1 MFHGMALKDRKALVA
16 AARGERPLDVLIHDV
31 TAVNVFTCELL
42 RCDIGIFGDRIA
54 LVAEAGRYEPEARS
68 AIDGGGRVAAPG
80 LVDPHLHI
88 ESSMMSPAGF
98 AAGVLRHGTTTV
110 IADPHEIANVMGRR
124 GVTLMIEGSEGLPLR
139 TLFAVPS
146 CVPALDRGETA
157 AARFEAAD
165 IAEML
170 ELPRIVGVAEVMDYM
185 GVADGE
191 ARMLGIV
198 EAGAKSGKTIQ
209 GHAPALVGR
218 DLMAYRASGIE
229 NDHELRGGAE
239 AVEKLRLGLLPFV
252 KLGSHANHLPNLV
265 PELLETPHLD
275 VALCTDDVEPT
286 DLLNEGHMNR
296 VVREVVR
303 LGADP
308 ARAVRWASLIGAQ
321 HYNLRDVGAIAPGYM
336 ADIVLFDDV
345 DSFNADEVFAGGR
358 RVVQNGEL
366 CVPIDDPLKG
376 RRLDSSV
383 KIGALSSEDFVI
395 EAPIEKGDVG
405 INLIAMQPNRTTL
418 LETVSVAVK
427 NGRVDAD
434 TLPEDLC
441 FVAVVPRHGQT
452 HKPSVALVRGLG
464 LRLGAMAHTVAH
476 DSHNILV
483 LGKTPDAMLA
493 AVHRLK
499 EIGGGFVLIK
509 GDSVAAEVPLP
520 LAGLMSLKG
529 VAEMADAIEAYNQ
542 VAHDMGVRPHATP
555 PIVAATGLA
564 LPVVPEVRITDLHP
578 LFDVA
583 SQKPMPLFP

>member
-1 MFHGMALKDRKALVA
+1 MFQGMGLKGRRALVE
-16 AARGERPLDVLIHDV
+16 AARGERPLDLLIRDIA
-31 TAVNVFTCELL
+31 TVNVFTCELL
-42 RCDIGIFGDRIA
+42 PCDIGILGDRIA
-54 LVAEAGRYEPEARS
+54 LVAEAGRYDLEARRT
-68 AIDGGGRVAAPG
+68 IDGGGRIASPG

-110 IADPHEIANVMGRR
+110 IADPHEIANVMGRQ
-124 GVTLMIEGSEGLPLR
+124 GVELMIEGSEGLPLR
-139 TLFAVPS
+139 TLFVVPS
-146 CVPALDRGETA
+146 CVPALAGSETA
-157 AARFEAAD
+157 AARFDPAD
-165 IAEML
+165 IADML
-170 ELPRIVGVAEVMDYM
+170 KLPRIVGVAEVMDYM
-185 GVADGE
+185 GVATGD

-198 EAGAKSGKTIQ
+198 EAGANSGKTIQ

-265 PELLETPHLD
+265 PELLEMSHLD

-308 ARAVRWASLIGAQ
+308 ARAVRWASLIAAQ
-321 HYNLRDVGAIAPGYM
+321 HYNLRDVGAIAPGCM
-336 ADIVLFDDV
+336 ADIVLFDDLE
-345 DSFNADEVFAGGR
+345 SFNADEVFTAGR

-366 CVPIDDPLKG
+366 CVSVDDPLSG
-376 RRLDSSV
+376 RDLGNSV
-383 KIGALSSEDFVI
+383 KIGALSVSDFRI
-395 EAPIEKGDVG
+395 QAPVAGGEVR
-405 INLIAMQPNRTTL
+405 INLIAVQPNRTTR
-418 LETVSVAVK
+418 LETETVK
-427 NGRVDAD
+427 IGDGCVDAE
-434 TLPEDLC
+434 TLPGDLC
-441 FVAVVPRHGQT
+441 FVAVVPRHGQA
-452 HKPSVALVRGLG
+452 HKPSLSLVRGLG
-464 LRLGAMAHTVAH
+464 LSRGAMAHTVAH

-483 LGKTPDAMLA
+483 VGKTPDAMLA
-493 AVHRLK
+493 AIRRL
-499 EIGGGFVLIK
+499 EDIGGGFVLID
-509 GDSVAAEVPLP
+509 GDTVAAEVPLP
-520 LAGLMSLKG
+520 LAGLMSLQG
-529 VAEMADAIEAYNQ
+529 VKEMAEAIEAYNR
-542 VAHDMGVRPHATP
+542 VAADMGVRPHATP

-583 SQKPMPLFP
+583 SQKPLPLFP